1 MTYLLAY
8 TGSRSGGLQK
18 VLSSDESVFD
28 IPNLDNTYAYSPA
41 TSLDN
46 DEWFII
52 ENFSD
57 SGYPNDFVS
66 RATPLN
72 TTALNQLPVGDY
84 AKIKYLCSE
93 QGDYKLF
100 QKFVP
105 SQLISKRWFD
115 IEEPQLRT
123 DKKIICFSGFPDA
136 VYHMAEDKLYFRDI
150 AKAKAI
156 FKGMEVLYREATA
169 TEVGEF
175 LAKEF
180 IELDEN
186 YTVDSVKVPNR
197 KRIALIM
204 DQIRDYSEDDKNGL
218 FADIHTYCPDLIHEN
233 NLRITSEDD
242 LKLVL
247 FGIDERFY
255 TTSRSGKKRIANSV
269 VNIPV
274 STAA

>member
-18 VLSSDESVFD
+18 VLTSDDSIFD

-41 TSLDN
+41 TNLDD
-46 DEWFII
+46 DEWFVI
-52 ENFSD
+52 EDFSNSD
-57 SGYPNDFVS
+57 YPNDFVS

-72 TTALNQLPVGDY
+72 TTSLNQLPVDKY
-84 AKIKYLCSE
+84 SKIKYLCSE

-123 DKKIICFSGFPDA
+123 DKKIICFSGVPDV
-136 VYHMAEDKLYFRDI
+136 VYHMVEDKLYFRDI

-156 FKGMEVLYREATA
+156 FKGMEVLYREATD

-180 IELDEN
+180 IELSEN
-186 YTVDSVKVPNR
+186 YTVNSVKVPNR

-204 DQIRDYSEDDKNGL
+204 DQIRGYSEEDKEGL
-218 FADIHTYCPDLIHEN
+218 FTDIHTYCPTLIHED

-255 TTSRSGKKRIANSV
+255 TTTRSGKKRIANSV

>member
-8 TGSRSGGLQK
+8 TGSRSGRLQK
-18 VLSSDESVFD
+18 VLSSDSSVFD
-28 IPNLDNTYAYSPA
+28 LPHLDNVYEYSPA
-41 TSLDN
+41 THLDS

-52 ENFSD
+52 ENFSA

-66 RATPLN
+66 RDTPLD
-72 TTALNQLPVGDY
+72 TTSLNQLPVDKY
-84 AKIKYLCSE
+84 RKIKYLCSE

-105 SQLISKRWFD
+105 SQLISKRWFSID
-115 IEEPQLRT
+115 EPQLRT
-123 DKKIICFSGFPDA
+123 NKEIICFSGTPDA
-136 VYHMAEDKLYFRDI
+136 VYHMTENKLYFRDI
-150 AKAKAI
+150 AKVKAI
-156 FKGMEVLYREATA
+156 FKGMEVLYREATD

-180 IELDEN
+180 IELADN
-186 YTVDSVKVPNR
+186 YAAESVKVPNR

-204 DQIRDYSEDDKNGL
+204 DQIRDYSEEDKNGL
-218 FADIHTYCPDLIHEN
+218 FTDIHTYCPDLIHEDK
-233 NLRITSEDD
+233 LRITSEDD

-255 TTSRSGKKRIANSV
+255 TTTRSGKKRIANSI
-269 VNIPV
+269 VNL
-274 STAA
+274 SAEATA